1 MKEKEVKI
9 TFRGWAGHFICSYRC
24 LFQLNTLVEYGDQK
38 VVVSTVGRMMKK
50 SISTY
55 LHNYEEVGNGRYYE
69 TMVFMAKKFDE
80 VWDADVQKQVYFESE
95 WAYSRIEDGWK
106 ANKGHYAV
114 IEEISKKLKEGKLNI
129 EER

>member
-1 MKEKEVKI
+1 
-9 TFRGWAGHFICSYRC
+9 
-24 LFQLNTLVEYGDQK
+24 
-38 VVVSTVGRMMKK
+38 MKK